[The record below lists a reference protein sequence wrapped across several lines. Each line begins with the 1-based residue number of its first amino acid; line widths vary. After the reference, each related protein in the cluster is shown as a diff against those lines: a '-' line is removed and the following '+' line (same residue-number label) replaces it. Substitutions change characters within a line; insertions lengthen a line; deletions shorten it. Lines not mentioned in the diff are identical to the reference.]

1 MGVFVNTR
9 GVNEREDC
17 IIINIIYLKL
27 FANSKFR
34 AGLTNP
40 GPGWVRVK
48 FLKKS
53 GSGFF
58 FEKIRVPGQK
68 SPGQP
73 GAIPGR
79 VKKPRVSKS
88 PGRETRPGA
97 HPWSEAL
104 KPEALRPILGFSE
117 KFILI
122 TKLFYLFYP
131 I

>member
-53 GSGFF
+53 GSGPGPGFI

-97 HPWSEAL
+97 HPC
-104 KPEALRPILGFSE
+104 
-117 KFILI
+117 
-122 TKLFYLFYP
+122 
-131 I
+131 